1 MSIFLTKCRKIKA
14 VLSTDWT
21 FFQIDV
27 FVDIFIAEIW
37 KLKYCDVYR
46 LLGTKKQERDFW
58 LDRDIDRHWAGK
70 ESDEWDEKM
79 EGVLLGLH
87 EWGKWE
93 KRTDGG
99 KWISKKEAREALKR
113 MKNGSWSSWISVLPQ
128 VWGCLGEWL
137 FNAILKNDRI
147 SEEWRRSVLILSFRN
162 KRAVVTAQSWS
173 ATPRRSRK
181 ESWKKTSIEKVRQ
194 HFTLSLWKK
203 DITGRRT
210 EVDTSGREVC
220 ECGGHGWGQEDS
232 GEVYSRSDRW
242 RLAHIRDQL
251 WAHSLFAAVM
261 DRLTGRSVCRRW
273 HCDL

>member
-21 FFQIDV
+21 FFQLDV

-147 SEEWRRSVLILSFRN
+147 SEEQESCGNCTKLISHTAKIQKRVLEENKYWEGQTALHSVFVKKGHNREKNWGRHEWQRSMWVWWTWMR
-162 KRAVVTAQSWS
+162 
-173 ATPRRSRK
+173 
-181 ESWKKTSIEKVRQ
+181 
-194 HFTLSLWKK
+194 
-203 DITGRRT
+203 TGRQW
-210 EVDTSGREVC
+210 
-220 ECGGHGWGQEDS
+220 WGVQ
-232 GEVYSRSDRW
+232 
-242 RLAHIRDQL
+242 
-251 WAHSLFAAVM
+251 
-261 DRLTGRSVCRRW
+261 
-273 HCDL
+273 